1 MGIWTP
7 ALDED
12 QNSRTT
18 PYYRAMQVTLSLAP

>member
-1 MGIWTP
+1 MGIGTP

-18 PYYRAMQVTLSLAP
+18 PYYGARQITLSLAL